1 MTIPLTIAICLLSA
15 TPTNTS
21 AENLAERLGYPSDA
35 GLLIIHAD
43 DVEGDQ
49 GSRW

>member
-15 TPTNTS
+15 APTSAS

-35 GLLIIHAD
+35 RLLIIHAD

-49 GSRW
+49 GSGW